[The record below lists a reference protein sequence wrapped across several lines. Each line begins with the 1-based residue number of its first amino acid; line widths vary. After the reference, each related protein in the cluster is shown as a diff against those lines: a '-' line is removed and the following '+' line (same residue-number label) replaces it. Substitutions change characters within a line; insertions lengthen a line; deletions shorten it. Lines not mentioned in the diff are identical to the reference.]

1 MAVLATAAEP
11 MRLLLL
17 ALLVCTAGASL
28 CDTAVCGK
36 GNCTEM
42 PGLIPGVTIPGVNF
56 YKCNCDPGWSQPL
69 DFFPFSPCIV
79 PNCSFDG
86 SCFNLNQSQ
95 TSPKG
100 GGVPTDVCF
109 AVNCGAG
116 GACKA
121 GDALLS
127 YSCECQPG
135 YTNMLNL
142 AALPCVKS
150 CFSGKGC
157 SALGLAPPT
166 PSSQPPHPLSPPP
179 TEDHDSSGTSAP
191 PSGTKGS
198 VSSRRLLQLLL
209 LVTLNLAQIM

>member
-17 ALLVCTAGASL
+17 AMFVGAAGASL
-28 CDTAVCGK
+28 CDTAICGR
-36 GNCTEM
+36 GNCTEIPGPI
-42 PGLIPGVTIPGVNF
+42 PGLNI

-69 DFFPFSPCIV
+69 DVFPFSPCIV

-95 TSPKG
+95 TPPKG
-100 GGVPTDVCF
+100 GGLGLPTDVCL
-109 AVNCGAG
+109 AVSCGAG

-121 GDALLS
+121 GALPLS

-135 YTNMLNL
+135 YTNLLNL
-142 AALPCVKS
+142 AALPCAKN

-157 SALGLAPPT
+157 SALGLGT
-166 PSSQPPHPLSPPP
+166 PVPSPQPPHPLSPPP
-179 TEDHDSSGTSAP
+179 TGDHDSSGTSAP

-198 VSSRRLLQLLL
+198 ISSRRLLQLLL
-209 LVTLNLAQIM
+209 LVTLTLAQVM